1 MKTKNLLL
9 LASVAVLTTIA
20 GAAQDPAANEAVVLP
35 AYIVTAPRYLPAEVK
50 VNTSLAEFRQQTKA
64 PVAIAVDCPALK
76 AAVNQGFGVAL
87 KARPEKSVR
96 IAKG

>member
-9 LASVAVLTTIA
+9 FASVAVLTTIA
-20 GAAQDPAANEAVVLP
+20 GAAQDQAANEAVVLP
-35 AYIVTAPRYLPAEVK
+35 AYVVTAPRYLPAEVK
-50 VNTSLAEFRQQTKA
+50 VNTSLAEFRQQAKA
-64 PVAIAVDCPALK
+64 PVAIVVECPALK
-76 AAVNQGFGVAL
+76 AAVNPGSGIAL

>member
-9 LASVAVLTTIA
+9 LASIAVLTTIA
-20 GAAQDPAANEAVVLP
+20 RAAQDQAANEAVVLP
-35 AYIVTAPRYLPAEVK
+35 AYIVSAPRYLPAEVK
-50 VNTSLAEFRQQTKA
+50 VNTSLAEFRQQAKA